1 MDHGTYRAVSDGY
14 TMYLITGEG
23 ESMKR
28 LAVLILSG
36 IMAAGALTG
45 CTMNSSLE
53 KTETTQVKDDS
64 EKKIAFISPTNN
76 FDYFVYIGAM
86 ARKTAEENKVQID
99 CWDAAY
105 DFTKVA
111 DFVDLAVVQG
121 YDAIVVANG
130 DNSAEP
136 AIREAAAKGVPLIN
150 YDSAL
155 AGDFYAQVMSSNKQ
169 MGKML
174 GDYAVQLITE
184 ADKAETVRVIISGMP
199 TSPSDVDREAG
210 IREALSVLGDK
221 VEIETVFPSGTNNS
235 ENVQSLWDDLLI
247 SKTAGTVDYIF
258 CTNSGTSLG
267 VLSSVLSAGRNEIEI
282 FGIDDED
289 GQISALQDPSNPY
302 LATVGQDPFSIG
314 KKSVECAI
322 KAMNGE
328 RSGVITV
335 DAFLYTKE
343 NVSEALK
350 EKQALKEELNA
361 YK

>member
-1 MDHGTYRAVSDGY
+1 
-14 TMYLITGEG
+14 MYHEFF
-23 ESMKR
+23 
-28 LAVLILSG
+28 
-36 IMAAGALTG
+36 
-45 CTMNSSLE
+45 
-53 KTETTQVKDDS
+53 TETTQVKDDS
-64 EKKIAFISPTNN
+64 EKKIAFIIPTNN

-99 CWDAAY
+99 CWDAAF

-111 DFVDLAVVQG
+111 DFVDLAAVQG

-136 AIREAAAKGVPLIN
+136 AIKEAAAKGIPLIN

-155 AGDFYAQVMSSNKQ
+155 AGDFYAQIMSSNKQ
-169 MGKML
+169 MGKMI

-199 TSPSDVDREAG
+199 SSPSDVDREAG

-258 CTNSGTSLG
+258 CTNSGSSLG
-267 VLSSVLSAGRNEIEI
+267 VLSSVLSAGRNEIGI

-328 RSGVITV
+328 RSGLITV
-335 DAFLYTKE
+335 DASLYTKE
-343 NVSEALK
+343 NVSEVLK